1 MPTKTQLENE
11 LRSVKGKLA
20 AHKLA
25 GRAIAQ
31 AKKDL
36 ADCQG
41 KLGAALSDA
50 SKLKDD
56 VVSLTA
62 QVKDLSR
69 VAGESRQL
77 QQTIERMKRETVS
90 LERFEAVCTELQA
103 MQRVIDASPP
113 ATLATEVTDAVLT
126 AMQAKRDREEAAK

>member
-31 AKKDL
+31 ARKDL

-41 KLGAALSDA
+41 RLAAALSDS
-50 SKLKDD
+50 SKLKAD
-56 VVSLTA
+56 VVSLTS

-69 VAGESRQL
+69 EAGESRQL
-77 QQTIERMKRETVS
+77 KQTIKRMKRETVS
-90 LERFEAVCTELQA
+90 LDRFDAVRTELQA
-103 MQRVIDASPP
+103 MQRVIDATPT
-113 ATLATEVTDAVLT
+113 ATLPTEVTDAVFT
-126 AMQAKRDREEAAK
+126 AMQAKRDREAAAK